1 MRRLILRTL
10 AAFGFWHYFSSLQ
23 TIILVWLWVN
33 WWSAITLLIFRL
45 FWHSEKESVPLLHPK
60 WYDRVQIV
68 CIVHVRWKSKREPVG
83 ALCDK
88 KERKSNKEFNP
99 REYARV
105 SYVIS
110 RAFFST
116 HRIRDLFHFGIIGH
130 SELKPIWPLS
140 STHYRTVMVRSYIFS
155 GSYKWSIT
163 FAKREFRQKA
173 CLA

>member
-1 MRRLILRTL
+1 MPRLILRTL

-23 TIILVWLWVN
+23 TIMLVWLWVN
-33 WWSAITLLIFRL
+33 WWSAITPLIFRL

-99 REYARV
+99 REYAPV

-116 HRIRDLFHFGIIGH
+116 HRIRDLFHLASLDIQSSSPFDLYLQPTTGLLWLEAIFFQVLT
-130 SELKPIWPLS
+130 SDPLRLQNENS
-140 STHYRTVMVRSYIFS
+140 VKKHV
-155 GSYKWSIT
+155 
-163 FAKREFRQKA
+163 
-173 CLA
+173 